1 LVIPPAIEGS
11 GTGRNKSSTGGGRNP
26 DGTCFVKWPMK
37 PFGGIVPRAAV
48 LVFFLSVTLAVSAG
62 SAAGPLLI
70 DDFAAGLSVKW
81 EKKVFHGETVYRPGL
96 EEGRPAVKA
105 ESRASASAL
114 IYRISFDPVSN
125 PRLSWSWKIARTIR
139 KGDER
144 TKGGDDYA
152 ARVYVVFPSVLFWK
166 TRAVNYIW
174 ANRLSRG
181 DFLPNAYTGNAVMVA
196 VESGEGNAGKWIE
209 EERNLVEDYR
219 RAFGEDPPKVGA
231 VAIMTDTDN
240 TGEQAVA
247 WYGAIR
253 FLPPGP

>member
-1 LVIPPAIEGS
+1 MKRFR
-11 GTGRNKSSTGGGRNP
+11 RNTA
-26 DGTCFVKWPMK
+26 T
-37 PFGGIVPRAAV
+37 
-48 LVFFLSVTLAVSAG
+48 LVFFLSSTLAAAVG
-62 SAAGPLLI
+62 SAAEPLLI
-70 DDFAAGLSVKW
+70 DDFVTGLSPRW
-81 EKKVFHGETVYRPGL
+81 EKKVFKGETVYAPVID
-96 EEGRPAVKA
+96 EGRPAVKA

-114 IYRISFDPVSN
+114 IYRVSIDPKAH
-125 PRLSWSWKIARTIR
+125 PKLSWSWKIARTIR

-152 ARVYVVFPSVLFWK
+152 ARVYVVYPSVLFWK

-181 DFLPNAYTGNAVMVA
+181 AFLPNAYTGNAVMVA
-196 VESGEGNAGKWIE
+196 VESGDGNAGRCD
-209 EERNLVEDYR
+209 EERNLAEDYR

-240 TGEQAVA
+240 TGEEAVA

>member
-1 LVIPPAIEGS
+1 MRRGIFRRAVVLW
-11 GTGRNKSSTGGGRNP
+11 
-26 DGTCFVKWPMK
+26 FV
-37 PFGGIVPRAAV
+37 
-48 LVFFLSVTLAVSAG
+48 LSVTLAGAAG
-62 SAAGPLLI
+62 IAAGPLLI
-70 DDFAAGLSVKW
+70 DDFGKGLSARW
-81 EKKVFHGETVYRPGL
+81 EKKVFKGETVYERTI
-96 EEGRPAVKA
+96 EEGRPGVKA
-105 ESRASASAL
+105 DSRSSASAL
-114 IYRISFDPVSN
+114 IYHISLDPKTY
-125 PRLSWSWKIARTIR
+125 PRLSWSWKISHTIR

-144 TKGGDDYA
+144 TKEGDDYA

-174 ANRLSRG
+174 ANRLPQG
-181 DFLPNAYTGNAVMVA
+181 AFLPNAYTGNAVMVA
-196 VESGEGNAGKWIE
+196 VESGDRNAGKWMN

-240 TGEQAVA
+240 TGEEAVA